1 MTPLILS
8 EIYNQDRS
16 VTPGVSQGKKTQ
28 KQIYFDILDHI
39 RNNLT
44 GSLRVADIAAHFGY
58 NEKYISSLFSSH
70 AGMTMKQYILKA
82 KIDLANF
89 YLSDTNESIAT
100 IARMLGFKDS
110 HNFATAYKKIMGLT
124 PSEYRNAF
132 ARRLLYHI

>member
-1 MTPLILS
+1 
-8 EIYNQDRS
+8 
-16 VTPGVSQGKKTQ
+16 
-28 KQIYFDILDHI
+28 
-39 RNNLT
+39 
-44 GSLRVADIAAHFGY
+44 
-58 NEKYISSLFSSH
+58 
-70 AGMTMKQYILKA
+70 MKQYILKA